1 MPKIGNNLSSQVIEI
16 QNEIFLVD
24 CGEGTQVGLRKNKI
38 NFSRIKHIFISHLH
52 GDHYFGLV
60 GLISTFSLLNRL
72 ADLHVYGP
80 LGIKELIITQ
90 IKASGSW
97 TKYNLIFHELSSN
110 KSELIFSTDFIEVFT
125 IPLSHRIYTNGFLF
139 KEVNLPLN
147 LNIDAIEK
155 YNVNI
160 AYSNKLKQGFD
171 VVNEKGVVI
180 KNSILTRAGKVPK
193 SYAYCSDTEYDESI
207 VKYINN
213 CDALYHE
220 STFLE
225 KHIKLSKTTKHST
238 AKQAA
243 KIAKLSNV
251 KLLILGH
258 YSSRYDNIDV
268 FKIEAKTEFENIVLA
283 EDNKIIEI

>member
-80 LGIKELIITQ
+80 LGIKELIINQ

-139 KEVNLPLN
+139 KEVNLPLS

-155 YNVNI
+155 HNVNI

-171 VVNEKGVVI
+171 VVNEKGIVI
-180 KNSILTRAGKVPK
+180 PK

-207 VKYINN
+207 VKHINN

>member
-24 CGEGTQVGLRKNKI
+24 CWEGTQVGLRKNKI

-72 ADLHVYGP
+72 VDLHVYGP
-80 LGIKELIITQ
+80 LGIKELIINQ

-180 KNSILTRAGKVPK
+180 KNSILTRTGKVPK

>member
-80 LGIKELIITQ
+80 LGIKELIINQ

-110 KSELIFSTDFIEVFT
+110 KSELIFSADFIEVFT

-180 KNSILTRAGKVPK
+180 KNSILTRTGKIPK

>member
-1 MPKIGNNLSSQVIEI
+1 M
-16 QNEIFLVD
+16 
-24 CGEGTQVGLRKNKI
+24 T
-38 NFSRIKHIFISHLH
+38 
-52 GDHYFGLV
+52 
-60 GLISTFSLLNRL
+60 
-72 ADLHVYGP
+72 
-80 LGIKELIITQ
+80 
-90 IKASGSW
+90 
-97 TKYNLIFHELSSN
+97 
-110 KSELIFSTDFIEVFT
+110 
-125 IPLSHRIYTNGFLF
+125 
-139 KEVNLPLN
+139 

-180 KNSILTRAGKVPK
+180 KNSILTRTGKIPK

-207 VKYINN
+207 VKHINN

-225 KHIKLSKTTKHST
+225 KHIKLSKKTKHST

>member
-16 QNEIFLVD
+16 QNEVFLID

-72 ADLHVYGP
+72 VDLHVYGP
-80 LGIKELIITQ
+80 LGIKELIINQ

-110 KSELIFSTDFIEVFT
+110 ESELIYSTDFIEVFT

-207 VKYINN
+207 VKHINN

>member
-1 MPKIGNNLSSQVIEI
+1 LSSQVIEI
-16 QNEIFLVD
+16 QNEIFLID
-24 CGEGTQVGLRKNKI
+24 CAEGTQVGLRKNKI
-38 NFSRIKHIFISHLH
+38 KFSRIKQIFISHLH
-52 GDHYFGLV
+52 GDHYFGLI
-60 GLISTFSLLNRL
+60 GLISTFSLLNRS
-72 ADLHVYGP
+72 ADLHIYGP
-80 LGIKELIITQ
+80 LGIKELIINQ

-97 TKYNLIFHELSSN
+97 TKYKLIFHELCSN
-110 KSELIFSTDFIEVFT
+110 ESQLIFSTDFIQVST

-139 KEVNLPLN
+139 KEVNLPLA

-171 VVNEKGVVI
+171 VVNENGVVI
-180 KNSILTRAGKVPK
+180 ENRRLTRAGKAPK

-207 VKYINN
+207 VKHIDN

-243 KIAKLSNV
+243 KIAKLSNT

-258 YSSRYDNIDV
+258 YSSRYDNIDA
-268 FKIEAKTEFENIVLA
+268 FKIEGKNEFENIVLA

>member
-80 LGIKELIITQ
+80 LGIKELIINQ

-180 KNSILTRAGKVPK
+180 KNSVLTRTGKVPK

>member
-16 QNEIFLVD
+16 QNEVFLID

-72 ADLHVYGP
+72 VDLHVYGP
-80 LGIKELIITQ
+80 LGIKELIINQ

-110 KSELIFSTDFIEVFT
+110 ESELIFSTDFIEVFT

-139 KEVNLPLN
+139 KEVNLPLT

-180 KNSILTRAGKVPK
+180 KNSILTRTGKIPK

-207 VKYINN
+207 VKHINN

-225 KHIKLSKTTKHST
+225 KHIKLSKKTKHST

>member
-24 CGEGTQVGLRKNKI
+24 CGEGTQVGLRTNKI
-38 NFSRIKHIFISHLH
+38 KFSRIKHIFISHLH
-52 GDHYFGLV
+52 GDHYFGLI
-60 GLISTFSLLNRL
+60 GLISTFSLLNRS

-80 LGIKELIITQ
+80 IGIKELIINQ

-97 TKYNLIFHELSSN
+97 TKYKLIFHELSSN
-110 KSELIFSTDFIEVFT
+110 EPELIFITDHVVVST

-139 KEVNLPLN
+139 KEVNLPLT

-155 YNVNI
+155 NNVSI

-171 VVNEKGVVI
+171 VVNEKGYTI
-180 KNSILTRAGKVPK
+180 KNKTLTYPGKVAK

-207 VKYINN
+207 IELINN

-220 STFLE
+220 STFLD
-225 KHIKLSKTTKHST
+225 KHIKLSKSTKHST
-238 AKQAA
+238 AKQAG

-258 YSSRYDNIDV
+258 YSSRYDNIDD
-268 FKIEAKTEFENIVLA
+268 FKIEAKTEFENVVLA

>member
-1 MPKIGNNLSSQVIEI
+1 M
-16 QNEIFLVD
+16 
-24 CGEGTQVGLRKNKI
+24 
-38 NFSRIKHIFISHLH
+38 
-52 GDHYFGLV
+52 
-60 GLISTFSLLNRL
+60 
-72 ADLHVYGP
+72 
-80 LGIKELIITQ
+80 
-90 IKASGSW
+90 
-97 TKYNLIFHELSSN
+97 
-110 KSELIFSTDFIEVFT
+110 
-125 IPLSHRIYTNGFLF
+125 
-139 KEVNLPLN
+139 N

>member
-16 QNEIFLVD
+16 QNEVFLID

-72 ADLHVYGP
+72 VDLHVYGP
-80 LGIKELIITQ
+80 LGIKELIINQ

-110 KSELIFSTDFIEVFT
+110 ESELIFSNDFIEVFT

-180 KNSILTRAGKVPK
+180 KNSILTRTGKVPK

>member
-72 ADLHVYGP
+72 VDLHVYGP
-80 LGIKELIITQ
+80 LGIKELIINQ

-110 KSELIFSTDFIEVFT
+110 ESELIYSTDFIEVFT

-180 KNSILTRAGKVPK
+180 KNSILTRTGKIPK

>member
-72 ADLHVYGP
+72 VDLHVYGP
-80 LGIKELIITQ
+80 LGIKELIINQ

-180 KNSILTRAGKVPK
+180 KNSILTRTGKVPK

-225 KHIKLSKTTKHST
+225 KHIKLSKKTKHST

>member
-16 QNEIFLVD
+16 QNEVFLID

-80 LGIKELIITQ
+80 LGIKELIINQ

-110 KSELIFSTDFIEVFT
+110 ESELIFSNDFIEVFT

-180 KNSILTRAGKVPK
+180 KNSILTRTGKVPK

>member
-16 QNEIFLVD
+16 QNEVFLID

-72 ADLHVYGP
+72 VDLHVYGP
-80 LGIKELIITQ
+80 LGIKELIINQ

-110 KSELIFSTDFIEVFT
+110 ESELIYSTDFIEVFT

-180 KNSILTRAGKVPK
+180 KNSILTRTGKIPK

>member
-16 QNEIFLVD
+16 QNEVFLID

-80 LGIKELIITQ
+80 LGIKELIINQ

-110 KSELIFSTDFIEVFT
+110 KSELIFSADFIEVFT

-171 VVNEKGVVI
+171 VVNEKGIVI
-180 KNSILTRAGKVPK
+180 KNSILTRTGKVPK

>member
-80 LGIKELIITQ
+80 LGIKELIINQ

-180 KNSILTRAGKVPK
+180 KNSILTRPGKVPK

>member
-80 LGIKELIITQ
+80 LGIKELIINQ

-180 KNSILTRAGKVPK
+180 KNSILTRTGKIPK